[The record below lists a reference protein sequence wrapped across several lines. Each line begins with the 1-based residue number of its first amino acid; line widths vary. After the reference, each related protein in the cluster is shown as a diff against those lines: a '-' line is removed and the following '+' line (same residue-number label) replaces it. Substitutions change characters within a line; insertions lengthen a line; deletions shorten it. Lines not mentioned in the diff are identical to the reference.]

1 LPICAKHLIITKQ
14 SDREMTRKTTFA
26 LVAVTMAIS
35 IVDAEPQEVPADSG
49 GATIG
54 ERLNA
59 MLFHCV
65 AGRQIRTVAHE
76 DAHRR
81 AAVRIGC
88 DAWFDTGDRDPRCYA
103 EHHPVLKEGYFTY
116 RVDSQAE
123 QRLTWERLRFIHTAG
138 LNAEADIAINE
149 RLPWEVRVPAQLV
162 ALLYTTK
169 PEYSDF
175 HASNVSRNRL
185 ARQQVG
191 AALVSWTIHIPA
203 AVYLNERGA
212 SLKVVK
218 NLGADTR
225 VEFETT
231 GSESETA
238 LSHTYHFDRG
248 IGVAPKVTT
257 NGKSL
262 GVGCVVS
269 YRSLTIEAV
278 SQNPKTLSGYR
289 GSNGAERTTYEVNLG
304 MSISL

>member
-1 LPICAKHLIITKQ
+1 
-14 SDREMTRKTTFA
+14 M
-26 LVAVTMAIS
+26 
-35 IVDAEPQEVPADSG
+35 
-49 GATIG
+49 
-54 ERLNA
+54 
-59 MLFHCV
+59 
-65 AGRQIRTVAHE
+65 RTVAHE

-88 DAWFDTGDRDPRCYA
+88 DAWFDTGDRDARSYA
-103 EHHPVLKEGYFTY
+103 EHHPVLKSGYFTY
-116 RVDSQAE
+116 RLDPQVE
-123 QRLTWERLRFIHTAG
+123 QRRTWENLRFIHTAG

-149 RLPWEVRVPAQLV
+149 RLPWEARVPAQLV
-162 ALLYTTK
+162 ALLYTAN

-175 HASNVSRNRL
+175 HITNVSRNRL

-191 AALVSWTIHIPA
+191 AALFSWMTHIPA
-203 AVYLNERGA
+203 AVYLNKRGA
-212 SLKVVK
+212 SLKVVGS
-218 NLGADTR
+218 LRADTR

-231 GSESETA
+231 GSENEIA

-257 NGKSL
+257 NGKSV

-289 GSNGAERTTYEVNLG
+289 GSNGAEHTTYEVNLG